1 MTETDQSRLTM
12 EEQAFLQALS
22 DEVTATRDPSR
33 ASYDHEQVVGCLRII
48 DKLAGDRPQCICGNG
63 EAEEDRMAVLRCP
76 VHGSLAPGDKPPAD
90 SIRVWTCDRCGQRWL
105 FCPATDPH
113 GRDFARCYGAVLE
126 RVYVPAG
133 AEPDR
138 EAMAHLVMETL
149 GQAEYGGDRIDG
161 DEARNVVDALYPV
174 RLEPAREA
182 MVQQVRAV
190 LDAAPTA
197 TECTCPP
204 EDNSRCDACK
214 DQWADAVVDALYPSK
229 L

>member
-90 SIRVWTCDRCGQRWL
+90 SIRVWTCDKCGQQWL
-105 FCPATDPH
+105 HP
-113 GRDFARCYGAVLE
+113 RAVHVSGPECSGETVRE

-214 DQWADAVVDALYPSK
+214 DQWADAIVTNLYPSK
-229 L
+229 P